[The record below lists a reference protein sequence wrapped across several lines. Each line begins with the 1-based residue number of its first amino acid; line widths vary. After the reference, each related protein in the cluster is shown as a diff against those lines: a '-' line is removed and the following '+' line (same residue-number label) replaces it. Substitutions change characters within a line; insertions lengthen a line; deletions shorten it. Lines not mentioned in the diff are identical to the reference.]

1 MSNNHHMDE
10 QLFEA
15 FQDASTDAPGID
27 WNAFERRRKKKKRR
41 MILWFCFAGLILGGV
56 AVTLFVDGQSGRLET
71 DRAAVELKEV
81 PVNESLPDLKSP
93 NVVLTPETSIP
104 EKKETEETKP
114 TLIAKQTVKQKINV
128 ERGLQAERIS
138 DRLAEDSDLEFERAY
153 KLSELGHIGK
163 REIKLELDHYMIN
176 KVQGI
181 KPSGLHKLPYEYPS
195 LENTIKGVKKLQA
208 STIKLSNIFLQFQAG
223 PSVNFPR
230 FRVSELGKAFI
241 HKDYAGIRRSSENG
255 LAGYGFQATAG
266 VSVKKLDLSMG
277 LGLSGTRVYGHYDF
291 VYAEKPIFN
300 PDGSIVSYNTTSPSL
315 VRFNSSQNYTFVE
328 FPLYIDYTIF
338 SKNKMKMALH
348 FGMVNQFLK
357 GISGELPNALFMD
370 RKDKLSPE
378 NFKSY
383 SANLELGFRFSHQ
396 FNRRLQLAIS
406 PVYRKNFGFH
416 QAQSYYTNKFNSI
429 GIQFSIRTYL

>member
-1 MSNNHHMDE
+1 MDE

-15 FQDASTDAPGID
+15 FQDASMDAPGID

-41 MILWFCFAGLILGGV
+41 MILWLCFAGLILSGV
-56 AVTLFVDGQSGRLET
+56 AVTLFIEGQSGSLKY
-71 DRAAVELKEV
+71 DRAGVELKED
-81 PVNESLPDLKSP
+81 PENESMNNSQSP
-93 NVVLTPETSIP
+93 NVVLTPEASIA
-104 EKKETEETKP
+104 EKKEKVTVTEKVNVSAKGKKESSRKVLNPSRVSTPNIESQSIEVDKAAETGSITYEIP
-114 TLIAKQTVKQKINV
+114 V
-128 ERGLQAERIS
+128 ESRSPQIIEEGSGL
-138 DRLAEDSDLEFERAY
+138 
-153 KLSELGHIGK
+153 
-163 REIKLELDHYMIN
+163 M
-176 KVQGI
+176 
-181 KPSGLHKLPYEYPS
+181 PSGLQKFPYEYPS

-223 PSVNFPR
+223 PSVNFPQ

-241 HKDYAGIRRSSENG
+241 HKDYAGIRKNSESG

-266 VSVKKLDLSMG
+266 VSIKKLDLSMG
-277 LGLSGTRVYGHYDF
+277 LGLSGTRVYGNYDF
-291 VYAEKPIFN
+291 VYSEKPIFN

-338 SKNKMKMALH
+338 SKNKMRTSLH

-416 QAQSYYTNKFNSI
+416 QVQSYYTNKFNTI
-429 GIQFSIRTYL
+429 GLQFSIRTYL